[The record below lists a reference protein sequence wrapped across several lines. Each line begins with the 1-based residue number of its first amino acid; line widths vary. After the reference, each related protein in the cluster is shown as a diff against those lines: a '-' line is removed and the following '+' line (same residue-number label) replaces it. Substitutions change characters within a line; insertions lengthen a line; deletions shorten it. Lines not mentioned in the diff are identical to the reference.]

1 LVPVLLLGDI
11 DLSAGVAGGSC
22 AAVMANLM
30 LPDYNFHWAI
40 AVLVALATGAAIGL
54 TIGLLVALLGV
65 PSFVVTL
72 AFFLAL
78 QGITLT
84 VVGQGGSLPVREGA
98 SGPIYDI
105 ANNNM
110 PVVAGWVSVV
120 AILALYAAIT
130 LRGYRTLVRGNLQR
144 PPMALV
150 VLKLVGLSVVL
161 LGATYL
167 LSINRAVSRVAAIVP
182 PPNEGFP
189 WVVPLVGV
197 LFIALTFVFSR
208 TTYGRHV
215 YAVGGNREAAR
226 RAGIDVTRIRIS
238 VFVICTM
245 MAAISGIITA
255 SRQNGVDPGAGGGN
269 VLLYAVGAA
278 VIGGT
283 SLFGGKGHIRDAI
296 IGGLVIAIIANGL
309 GLLVSDAYIN
319 FLVTGAVLLLAAT
332 VDAISRRRRSAT
344 GL

>member
-1 LVPVLLLGDI
+1 
-11 DLSAGVAGGSC
+11 
-22 AAVMANLM
+22 MAILM
-30 LPDYNFHWAI
+30 FDSGFNWAL
-40 AVLVALATGAAIGL
+40 AVLAALATGAVIGL

-78 QGITLT
+78 QGVTLA
-84 VVGQGGSLPVREGA
+84 VVGQGGSIPVREGA

-110 PVVAGWVSVV
+110 PVVAGWIAVV
-120 AILALYAAIT
+120 AVLVLYAAIT
-130 LRGYRTLVRGNLQR
+130 LMGYRTLVRGNLQR

-150 VLKLVGLSVVL
+150 VLKLAGLSVVL
-161 LGATYL
+161 LGVTYL
-167 LSINRAVSRVAAIVP
+167 LSLNRAVSRVAAIEP

-197 LFIALTFVFSR
+197 LFIVLTFVFSR

-245 MAAISGIITA
+245 MAAISGIIAA